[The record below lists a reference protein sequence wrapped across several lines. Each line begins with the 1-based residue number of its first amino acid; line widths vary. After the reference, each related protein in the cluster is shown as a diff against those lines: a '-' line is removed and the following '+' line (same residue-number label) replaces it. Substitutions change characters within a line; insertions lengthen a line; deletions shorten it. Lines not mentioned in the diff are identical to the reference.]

1 MTRTQEIAQTIGHQI
16 GGLNRLVVMTGA
28 KQFVAL
34 SEVDEQLGG
43 LKFKI
48 GRGAKNAINTV
59 IIKLMAND
67 TYTVEAWTIRGVKA
81 TRKAEV
87 ADVYCDQLMDV
98 FEEVTGFFLT
108 MRAR

>member
-1 MTRTQEIAQTIGHQI
+1 MTIAQTIAQQI

-43 LKFKI
+43 LKFKV
-48 GRGAKNAINTV
+48 GRGANNAINTV

-67 TYTVEAWTIRGVKA
+67 TYTVEGWTIRGVKA
-81 TRKAEV
+81 TRKVEV
-87 ADVYCDQLMDV
+87 SDVYCDNLMDV
-98 FEEVTGFFLT
+98 FENITGFYLT
-108 MRAR
+108 LNAR